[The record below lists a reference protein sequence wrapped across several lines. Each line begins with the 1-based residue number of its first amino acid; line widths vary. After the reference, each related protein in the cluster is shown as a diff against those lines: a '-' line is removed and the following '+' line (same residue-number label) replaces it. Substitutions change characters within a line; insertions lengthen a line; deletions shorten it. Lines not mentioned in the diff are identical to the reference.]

1 MADAGSLLKCQLD
14 AASLSFLMPP
24 YPHFP
29 RPGPQS
35 PLVPE
40 HAHTPSLPS
49 SPPSS
54 LSGLTKSSELPQ
66 FRSTHSIALK
76 KAETGR
82 RPAPPLPSDHDP
94 RHTYGLP
101 GTFRNAQTQREKGP
115 YEAPMKHLMQVGEG
129 A

>member
-1 MADAGSLLKCQLD
+1 MLQPFLSLLPSAWPTSSPSSRACTQP
-14 AASLSFLMPP
+14 FPP
-24 YPHFP
+24 
-29 RPGPQS
+29 
-35 PLVPE
+35 
-40 HAHTPSLPS
+40 LPS
-49 SPPSS
+49 SPLPS

-76 KAETGR
+76 KADTGR